1 MTTDHNQ
8 RRTTFDQVA
17 LLYDQARPGY
27 PEALFDD
34 VIAFSH
40 IPHSG
45 HILEIGCGTG
55 QATLPFARRGYSI
68 HCIELGVGLA
78 AVAQRNLASYPTA
91 AVSIGAFELWP
102 IQNGSYDLV
111 ISATAFHWIDP
122 AVRYQKAAQALK
134 PSGAI
139 ALFWSIHVQTGISAD
154 FFQAVQAV
162 YERVVP
168 TLAKQ
173 FPGLPHPTNVPTPVK
188 DEIEHTGLFGEVT
201 VRTYKWDEVYNATTY
216 INLLNT
222 YSDHRSLDDATREHL
237 FRGIAELI
245 ETHFGGHITKEYLT
259 ILYLAQRK

>member
-1 MTTDHNQ
+1 MTTDPHQ
-8 RRTTFDQVA
+8 RRATFDQVA
-17 LLYDQARPGY
+17 LLYDQVRPGY
-27 PEALFDD
+27 PEALFED

-40 IPHSG
+40 IPYG
-45 HILEIGCGTG
+45 GQILEIGCGTG
-55 QATLPFARRGYSI
+55 QATLPLARRGYSI
-68 HCIELGVGLA
+68 HCIELGAGLA
-78 AVAQRNLASYPTA
+78 AVAQRNLAPYPTA
-91 AVSIGAFELWP
+91 AVSIGAFETWP
-102 IQNGSYDLV
+102 LQNESYSLA

-122 AVRYQKAAQALK
+122 AVRYHKTAQALK

-139 ALFWSIHVQTGISAD
+139 ALFWNSHVQTAISAD

-168 TLAKQ
+168 TLAKR

-188 DEIEHTGLFGEVT
+188 DEIEHTGLFGDVT
-201 VRTYKWDEVYNATTY
+201 VRTYKWDAVYTATTY

-222 YSDHRSLDDATREHL
+222 YSDHRSLDAATRAHL
-237 FRGIAELI
+237 FCGIAELI